1 MAPAVWCAF
10 QRTPPA
16 LFGDRHVQ
24 IILLAHITCACRV
37 STVCAHFRFASV
49 ISSFAFDVVLVVR
62 LGPLVCNNDCHIL
75 HANGFWRRGSTSQVG
90 PEILSLNPRSEERRV
105 GKECVSTCRYRGL

>member
-62 LGPLVCNNDCHIL
+62 LGPLVCNNDSHIL
-75 HANGFWRRGSTSQVG
+75 RANVFW
-90 PEILSLNPRSEERRV
+90 RSEEHTS
-105 GKECVSTCRYRGL
+105 ELQSLMSISYASFFF